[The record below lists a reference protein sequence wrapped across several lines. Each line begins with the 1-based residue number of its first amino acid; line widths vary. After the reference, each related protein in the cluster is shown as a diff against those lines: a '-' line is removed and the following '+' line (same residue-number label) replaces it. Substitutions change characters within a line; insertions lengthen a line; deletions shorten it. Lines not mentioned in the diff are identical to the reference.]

1 MTKYMIAVAAASLAM
16 PLWAEGIN
24 ADIDTNGDGAY
35 SLQEVQA
42 VSDAVTEEVFNGY
55 DISADGLL
63 DADEAAAMVKAGLL
77 PQQS

>member
-1 MTKYMIAVAAASLAM
+1 MTKYMIAAAAVTLAT
-16 PLWAEGIN
+16 PLWAEGID
-24 ADIDTNGDGAY
+24 AAIDTDGDGAY

-42 VSDAVTEEVFNGY
+42 VSDAVTQDVFNGY

-63 DADEAAAMVKAGLL
+63 DAAEAAAMVEAGLL